1 MHTYTRGPHG
11 DTLHG
16 CILLVSF
23 FSILTMI
30 EVGTLEAYVEIF
42 WGLFLFTDVGNIDVN
57 LMVYFRL
64 FLIIVVVGNLD
75 TNIGCCYCIL
85 FFYSGIGDLFSIMD
99 MMMGNLDANIGAYLR
114 QRWVVFQ
121 KQSISY
127 PYYYY

>member
-1 MHTYTRGPHG
+1 
-11 DTLHG
+11 
-16 CILLVSF
+16 
-23 FSILTMI
+23 MI
-30 EVGTLEAYVEIF
+30 EVCTLEAYIEIF

-57 LMVYFRL
+57 LVVYFRL

-114 QRWVVFQ
+114 QRWVVFS
-121 KQSISY
+121 KTKYILSLLLLLLKIRVY
-127 PYYYY
+127 PTSWSMFLIFILP